1 MILLRL
7 LKRLLLG
14 RNDPI
19 CLDSIGQW
27 LSKLTIQVN
36 DKIRRLNA
44 RQESIPE
51 RLAFDDRSR
60 LEIRVQKP
68 GAPWSDIELPECSI
82 PGMISQEERQY
93 Y

>member
-1 MILLRL
+1 M
-7 LKRLLLG
+7 
-14 RNDPI
+14 
-19 CLDSIGQW
+19 
-27 LSKLTIQVN
+27 N

-51 RLAFDDRSR
+51 R

-82 PGMISQEERQY
+82 PGMISQKERQY